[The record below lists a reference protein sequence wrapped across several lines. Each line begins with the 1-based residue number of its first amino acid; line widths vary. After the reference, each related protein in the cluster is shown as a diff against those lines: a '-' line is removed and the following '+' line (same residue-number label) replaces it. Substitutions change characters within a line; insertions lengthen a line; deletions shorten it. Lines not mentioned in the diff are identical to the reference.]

1 MIARG
6 DMPSTGL
13 DEKPTRGEWKPPRAT
28 TATEAVKAFGEDNA
42 IEAGAF
48 PPMGFETEAP
58 KSVLRK
64 SSNQDDF
71 EFAKYQGRDVV
82 VLSRSG
88 GTASIKYD
96 GVGREYYRI
105 VRTDE
110 LRDITPV

>member
-1 MIARG
+1 
-6 DMPSTGL
+6 
-13 DEKPTRGEWKPPRAT
+13 
-28 TATEAVKAFGEDNA
+28 
-42 IEAGAF
+42 
-48 PPMGFETEAP
+48 
-58 KSVLRK
+58 VLRK
-64 SSNQDDF
+64 SSNQEGF